1 MKNKTI
7 GVIGNGF
14 VGNAV
19 ATGFRNAGAI
29 VKVHDKDPNKCVNTL
44 EETLQSDFIFV
55 CLPTPMVSAEG
66 GDVDLTILKEFFNQ
80 PDLNRQPIYII
91 KSTVPVGTTSEI
103 IKNSDVPIMVVHNPE
118 FLTAANAEED
128 FINAERTVIGGT
140 SLWASCVADLYKT
153 YWPDTPVITVS
164 SDASEMIKYTA
175 NSFLALKVTYFN
187 MVFDYCVNMG
197 IDYSDVLSGVCSDS
211 RIGSSHTQVPGPD
224 GDRGYGGTCF
234 PKDIN
239 AMKEMFLQAGVDHG
253 ILSDSWNYNKDIR
266 ENWDWA
272 NNPSAV
278 SS

>member
-1 MKNKTI
+1 MKDKII

-19 ATGFRNAGAI
+19 ASGFKSVGAD
-29 VKVHDKDPNKCVNTL
+29 VRVYDKDPSRSPNTL
-44 EETLQSDFIFV
+44 DETMESDFIFV
-55 CLPTPMVSAEG
+55 CLPTPMQSAEG
-66 GDVDLTILKEFFNQ
+66 GDVDLTILTEFFNQ
-80 PDLNRQPIYII
+80 PDLNKDPIYII
-91 KSTVPVGTTSEI
+91 KSTVPVGTTWKMAI
-103 IKNSDVPIMVVHNPE
+103 NSGANVVHNPE

-128 FINAERTVIGGT
+128 FINAERTVIGGNHLWT
-140 SLWASCVADLYKT
+140 SPVADLYKT
-153 YWPDTPVITVS
+153 YWPDTRVITVAS
-164 SDASEMIKYTA
+164 NASEMIKYTA
-175 NSFLALKVTYFN
+175 NSFLALKVSFFN
-187 MVFDYCVNMG
+187 MMFDYCQRVG
-197 IDYSDVLSGVCSDS
+197 INYSDVLSGVCTDS

-239 AMKEMFLQAGVDHG
+239 AMKEMFLYAGVNCD
-253 ILSDSWNYNKDIR
+253 ILSDSWKYNKRIR